1 MAVSDEEVTMQPTLP
16 QSGSSQSGLPQSR
29 KIRWNRLVILIA
41 GVLGVLLACCIGVVT
56 LAPNLR
62 QIIQAPFW
70 KTDTQLAAQA
80 AHKMLDYDL
89 PPGYQE
95 SQVLSVQGQ
104 DAAVIIAHR
113 ERTDDM
119 IFIEHVTE
127 GILGNEEWRASYET
141 RLSREMG
148 VRRYDT
154 RPVGT
159 QQTTIR
165 GQPMTL
171 RFFEGTDENGRK
183 IRQVVCGFTGKGG
196 DVLLA
201 IVAGQETWDQAMV
214 DRFLQS
220 IR

>member
-1 MAVSDEEVTMQPTLP
+1 MQ
-16 QSGSSQSGLPQSR
+16 SRLPQSR

-41 GVLGVLLACCIGVVT
+41 GVLGVLLVCCIAVAA

-62 QIIQAPFW
+62 RIIQAPLW

-95 SQVLSVQGQ
+95 SKVLSVQGQ

-113 ERTDDM
+113 ERPEDM
-119 IFIEHVTE
+119 IFMEHVQE
-127 GILGNEEWRASYET
+127 GILANDEWRASYET
-141 RLSREMG
+141 RLSREIG
-148 VRRYDT
+148 GRRYNT
-154 RPVGT
+154 QAVGT
-159 QQTTIR
+159 LKATVR
-165 GQPMTL
+165 GQPTTL
-171 RFFEGTDENGRK
+171 RLFEGTDENGRK
-183 IRQVVCGFTGKGG
+183 IREVVCGFSGKSG
-196 DVLLA
+196 DLLMA
-201 IVAGQETWDQAMV
+201 MVASQGTWDQAMV

>member
-1 MAVSDEEVTMQPTLP
+1 M
-16 QSGSSQSGLPQSR
+16 QSGLPQPR
-29 KIRWNRLVILIA
+29 KIRWNRLAILIA
-41 GVLGVLLACCIGVVT
+41 GVLGLLLVCCAGVAA

-62 QIIQAPFW
+62 RIIQAPFW
-70 KTDTQLAAQA
+70 KTDAQLAAQA

-89 PPGYQE
+89 PPNYQE
-95 SQVLSVQGQ
+95 LKVLTIQGQ

-113 ERTDDM
+113 ERPDYM

-127 GILGNEEWRASYET
+127 GIIGNDEWGASYEI

-148 VRRYDT
+148 LRRYNT
-154 RPVGT
+154 QQVGT

-165 GQPMTL
+165 GQPTTL
-171 RFFEGTDENGRK
+171 RLFEGTDENGRK
-183 IRQVVCGFTGKGG
+183 IRQVVCGFSGKSG
-196 DVLLA
+196 DLLLA
-201 IVAGQETWDQAMV
+201 IVATRETWDQAMV